1 MQFNFL
7 LDDPGGTR
15 RFHGTPAE
23 NHCIG
28 LSRHETVHTVAV
40 LLCWESEMFFL
51 TVEMFVCCCWSDWQR
66 TQVDDNCQQKCRTS
80 SDSRH

>member
-28 LSRHETVHTVAV
+28 LSQHETVHTVAV
-40 LLCWESEMFFL
+40 LLCWESEMFF
-51 TVEMFVCCCWSDWQR
+51 
-66 TQVDDNCQQKCRTS
+66 
-80 SDSRH
+80 